1 MELSLVGASAAVGGH
16 HELVGQPAPAA
27 ATTLVAVPGAV
38 AELLQLML
46 CGPGARSEAKA
57 CVWAAA
63 AACYNFSAAY
73 WIGVIFPVVDP
84 ALTAAGR
91 FAAVM
96 LLGSG
101 IAKAVQMRLRW
112 RLLFAPGT
120 EGDAFTVERNDRLV
134 SDLLLRAEVTPDAA
148 AAISKRAKAH
158 RVNLVPGSVILWI
171 FFGVMAYGFH
181 VEGVLELNS
190 AAAIAIAV
198 TLLLQPVG
206 TCAVHCA
213 TVMDELAA
221 IVVVDRVTAVT
232 QRVQQSTPATA
243 DWDRLLT
250 EIVDLQ
256 HVLVPLCAALEGPI
270 KVTIVHQML
279 ITSHILFTGFG
290 PQPDARRPDY
300 NAKWWHELYIADI
313 SICMGAAL
321 VPLTIWVLAQPA
333 KITSA
338 CEALADAINDLT
350 LTKEQGETTL
360 RMPTREQEQHIEHL
374 RGFVRGLNRGSGM
387 GFMIQRKRISHS
399 FVMTMTV
406 RALSAMVFIFPIMLK
421 EGNLE
426 ADDDALLDPNRTCCA
441 CPET

>member
-16 HELVGQPAPAA
+16 HEPVGQPPPAA
-27 ATTLVAVPGAV
+27 ATTLVAVPSAV

-63 AACYNFSAAY
+63 AAFYNFSAAY
-73 WIGVIFPVVDP
+73 WIGVIFPEVDS

-96 LLGSG
+96 LLVSG
-101 IAKAVQMRLRW
+101 IAKAAQMRLRW
-112 RLLFAPGT
+112 RLLFAPGA
-120 EGDAFTVERNDRLV
+120 EGDAFTAERSDRLV

-158 RVNLVPGSVILWI
+158 RVNLVPGTVILWI

-190 AAAIAIAV
+190 ATAIAIAV

-256 HVLVPLCAALEGPI
+256 HILVPLCAALEGPI

-279 ITSHILFTGFG
+279 IASHILFTGFG
-290 PQPDARRPDY
+290 PQPDRLTT

-374 RGFVRGLNRGSGM
+374 RGFVRGLNRGRGM
-387 GFMIQRKRISHS
+387 GFMIQRKRISYS

-441 CPET
+441 CP